1 MLHLSKIDDGNY
13 FYMYKVVTGYDQEL
27 MKGRFAK
34 LKERLKVIKWP
45 AG

>member
-1 MLHLSKIDDGNY
+1 MD
-13 FYMYKVVTGYDQEL
+13 KVVTGYDQEL

-34 LKERLKVIKWP
+34 LKELHKVVKWL